1 MKILH
6 IITSLELGG
15 AEKLLSE
22 LIPLQKELGYDVEL
36 MILSDINSVF
46 EKDLIKRGI
55 RVSVSKYN
63 SKVSPL
69 NIFSIA
75 EKIK

>member
-1 MKILH
+1 
-6 IITSLELGG
+6 
-15 AEKLLSE
+15 
-22 LIPLQKELGYDVEL
+22 

-75 EKIK
+75 EKIKRKTMI